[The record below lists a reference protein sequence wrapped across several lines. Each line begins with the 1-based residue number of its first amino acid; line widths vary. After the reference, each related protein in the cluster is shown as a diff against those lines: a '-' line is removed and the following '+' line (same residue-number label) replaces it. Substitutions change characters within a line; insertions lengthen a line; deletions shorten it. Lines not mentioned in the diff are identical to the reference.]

1 MAESAPAQGQSEPM
15 SYDHDQLEK
24 RVAPGFGM
32 VGGDLHEAVKR
43 AADALKALGDLPS
56 GEETDQKFL
65 RWFTPKRDQMLA
77 LTDDLA
83 DAYGDIGDGLLAMHR
98 GVLVLDWGMADDL
111 TKLPDY
117 LADGPAAKRDGA

>member
-15 SYDHDQLEK
+15 AYDHDQLEK

-32 VGGDLHEAVKR
+32 VGGDLHQAVKR
-43 AADALKALGDLPS
+43 AENAVKALGNLPS
-56 GEETDQKFL
+56 GEETDQRFL
-65 RWFTPKRDQMLA
+65 RWFAPKRDQMLA

-98 GVLVLDWGMADDL
+98 NVLVLDWGMADEL
-111 TKLPDY
+111 EKLPDY
-117 LADGPAAKRDGA
+117 LADAQAAERDGA